1 MLPDEVLPNVGR
13 LVLDGENADIGIE
26 HELQHLKRFPFLLRR
41 LLALQHEV
49 GGDAWTI
56 KPALP

>member
-1 MLPDEVLPNVGR
+1 MLPDEVLANMDR

-26 HELQHLKRFPFLLRR
+26 HELEHLKRFPFLFRR
-41 LLALQHEV
+41 LLALQHKV
-49 GGDAWTI
+49 RGDAWPV

>member
-1 MLPDEVLPNVGR
+1 MLPDKVLSNMGR

-26 HELQHLKRFPFLLRR
+26 HELEHLKGFPFLLRR
-41 LLALQHEV
+41 LLAFQHKV
-49 GGDAWTI
+49 GGDAWPI